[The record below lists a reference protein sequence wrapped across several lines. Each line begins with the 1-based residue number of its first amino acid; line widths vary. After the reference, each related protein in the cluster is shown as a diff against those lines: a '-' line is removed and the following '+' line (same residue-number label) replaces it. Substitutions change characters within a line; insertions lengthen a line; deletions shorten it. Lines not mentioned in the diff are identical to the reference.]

1 MASWLGRFFRSF
13 TTNAVVVFDTSSLQN
28 LSVDLLGVPSIVRA
42 INLIATDSARLD
54 MTVTRRDGSV
64 VEESPAVELL
74 KGDSA
79 SFLSGFELRRWI
91 ATSALTHGNGF
102 LFIRRDLT
110 TGAPVALDPI
120 DSSAVTVELNG
131 TQARYK
137 INDRAV
143 DDANLIHIR
152 ALTDPL
158 SPWLGVSPVIQCRRV
173 LSTQAILDQVAEE
186 LAKTGFVG
194 KLAVE
199 HPGPLTANARDQMR
213 TKWAEQHYGG
223 EKVATPAFFGEGMK
237 AAQLAAD
244 AASRLFDAKR
254 MGVEDVARAFGIPPQ
269 LLWQGEGRSQPEV
282 AQAYVTHCLAP
293 FVAGI
298 DTEITRKLLAP
309 GETLRTDL
317 TPITIGDFRT
327 AGRAYAQLVQ
337 VGVLA
342 PNDARRRMGLPPV
355 EGLDTPAPVIS
366 GITDPA
372 ADQQADQEDP
382 NA

>member
-64 VEESPAVELL
+64 VEDSPAVELL

-143 DDANLIHIR
+143 DDATSSTSAPSPIPSRRGSGCL
-152 ALTDPL
+152 PL
-158 SPWLGVSPVIQCRRV
+158 SS
-173 LSTQAILDQVAEE
+173 A
-186 LAKTGFVG
+186 
-194 KLAVE
+194 
-199 HPGPLTANARDQMR
+199 
-213 TKWAEQHYGG
+213 
-223 EKVATPAFFGEGMK
+223 
-237 AAQLAAD
+237 
-244 AASRLFDAKR
+244 AASCRPKPSSTRLR
-254 MGVEDVARAFGIPPQ
+254 RN
-269 LLWQGEGRSQPEV
+269 S
-282 AQAYVTHCLAP
+282 
-293 FVAGI
+293 
-298 DTEITRKLLAP
+298 RKPALSESSPWNTP
-309 GETLRTDL
+309 GH
-317 TPITIGDFRT
+317 
-327 AGRAYAQLVQ
+327 
-337 VGVLA
+337 
-342 PNDARRRMGLPPV
+342 
-355 EGLDTPAPVIS
+355 
-366 GITDPA
+366 
-372 ADQQADQEDP
+372 
-382 NA
+382 